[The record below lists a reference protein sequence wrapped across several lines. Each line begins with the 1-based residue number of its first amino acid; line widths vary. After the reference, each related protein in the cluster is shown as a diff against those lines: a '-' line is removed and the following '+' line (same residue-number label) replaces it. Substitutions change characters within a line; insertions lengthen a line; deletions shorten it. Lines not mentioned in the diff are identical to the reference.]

1 MRRVQPGARIVVV
14 RNPRS
19 GSALDTAT
27 LRQACDAAGLTAD
40 LADIPDDP
48 AFEGWIDGLAG
59 RYDVIAAA
67 GGDGTVS
74 SVAAAVARAG
84 KTLAVIPTGTMNHF
98 AKDAGIPTELD
109 AAVALLRTGRAGA
122 VNLGIVNDRYFL
134 NNVSLGS
141 YPRMVGERTALE
153 RRGHSRR
160 VAAVVAIARTW
171 WRLRSLTAT
180 LTVDGR
186 ELIRRSPF
194 IVVGNGRYDLSGF
207 DLTRRDLSDDQLS
220 LYVAPRAGRLGALSL
235 PLRALLGTL
244 DRYEEFETFH
254 ADAITMALIRP
265 GRRRALTGIDGEVR
279 EIELPLRFAVG
290 RGALQV
296 MLPQPGAPTTRTV
309 GPGVEP

>member
-1 MRRVQPGARIVVV
+1 MRAVQPGARIVVV

-27 LRQACDAAGLTAD
+27 LQQALKNAGVGAD
-40 LADIPDDP
+40 MVDIPDVP
-48 AFEGWIDGLAG
+48 AFDEWIDRLAG
-59 RYDVIAAA
+59 RYEVIAAA

-74 SVAAAVARAG
+74 SVAAAVARANT
-84 KTLAVIPTGTMNHF
+84 TLAVIPTGTMNHF
-98 AKDAGIPTELD
+98 ARDAGIPTELD

-122 VNLGIVNDRYFL
+122 IDLGIVNDRYFL
-134 NNVSLGS
+134 NNASLGS
-141 YPRMVGERTALE
+141 YPRMVDERTALE

-160 VAAVVAIARTW
+160 LAAIVAITRTW
-171 WRLRSLTAT
+171 WRLRSVTAA

-186 ELIRRSPF
+186 ELIRLSPF

-207 DLTRRDLSDDQLS
+207 DLTRRDLSDHQLS

-244 DRYEEFETFH
+244 DRYEQFEILR
-254 ADAITMALIRP
+254 ANEITIRLN
-265 GRRRALTGIDGEVR
+265 RRRVPIGIDGEVR
-279 EIELPLRFAVG
+279 ELESPLRFAVQ

-296 MLPQPGAPTTRTV
+296 LLPEPGVPTTRTL
-309 GPGVEP
+309 PRGVEP